1 MTLRYPGDL
10 HVEVRGQGEPTVVLV
25 HAGITDR
32 TLWDREFAALS
43 VHRRVVRYDVRG
55 FGRSADP
62 DGDYYDHDDL
72 LAVMDA
78 AGARRAVLVGASNGG
93 RIVLDAALS
102 APDRVLGLVLVGSA
116 LPGTPMSPELEAH
129 FDAEDAALEAGDI
142 VRAREINMSLWIDGA
157 GRRPGD
163 VAADV
168 RSTAATWLDA
178 VLARQARQIA
188 QHAPDAGLISPPLR
202 ERLGD
207 ITVPALV
214 IVGAHDIP
222 YTRLAAQDLARLIP
236 HSRLTVID
244 GAAHLVN
251 VEQPDAFERA
261 LVEFLAQFAA

>member
-1 MTLRYPGDL
+1 MTLRDAGDL
-10 HVEVRGQGEPTVVLV
+10 HVEVRGEGEPTVVLV
-25 HAGITDR
+25 HAGITDC

-43 VHRRVVRYDVRG
+43 ERGRVVRYDVRG
-55 FGRSADP
+55 FGRSAEP
-62 DGDYYDHDDL
+62 DGDYFDHDDL

-78 AGARRAVLVGASNGG
+78 TGARTAVLVGASNGG

-116 LPGTPMSPELEAH
+116 LPGTPISPELEAL
-129 FDAEDAALEAGDI
+129 FDAEDAALAAGDI
-142 VRAREINMSLWIDGA
+142 AFAHEINMGLWIDGA
-157 GRRPGD
+157 GRGPGD

-168 RSTAATWLDA
+168 RRRAAAWLAA
-178 VLARQARQIA
+178 VLPRQAEQTARQAG
-188 QHAPDAGLISPPLR
+188 DAGLLSPPLR

-207 ITVPALV
+207 ITVPTLV
-214 IVGAHDIP
+214 VVGVHDIP

-236 HSRLTVID
+236 HSRLTVVD

-261 LVEFLAQFAA
+261 LEGFLSQFAA